1 VINYTETADWGEKAR
16 ELTDGRVVDC
26 VVEIGG
32 PGTIAMSLKAL
43 AVGGH
48 VSLIGGSL
56 SASGT
61 GLDRLLLTGRGITV
75 GAIGGGSRA
84 GFERMNR
91 AGDRSASVA
100 LRDRPSRLAA
110 A

>member
-1 VINYTETADWGEKAR
+1 LAGGN
-16 ELTDGRVVDC
+16 VD
-26 VVEIGG
+26 
-32 PGTIAMSLKAL
+32 
-43 AVGGH
+43 
-48 VSLIGGSL
+48 LIGASL
-56 SASGT
+56 SPSGT
-61 GLDRLLLTGRGITV
+61 MLDPSLLAGRGITV

-100 LRDRPSRLAA
+100 LRNRPSRLAA